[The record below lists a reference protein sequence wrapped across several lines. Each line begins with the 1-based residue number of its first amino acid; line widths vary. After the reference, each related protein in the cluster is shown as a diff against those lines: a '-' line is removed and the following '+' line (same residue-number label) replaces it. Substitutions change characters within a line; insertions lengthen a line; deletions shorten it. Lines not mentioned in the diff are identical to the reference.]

1 MSSPYLSYTQYYLI
15 SGAYHIINIVNGIL
29 TYSASYSDNM
39 KEYLRNQVALKQV
52 VLSELIRNEN
62 NARTNVNQNDKD
74 IDEDGFVV
82 IKMRRQK
89 KIKNEYCD
97 SNGINGNG
105 INSNG
110 INILHDNINNY
121 ESKILKDDNDNIH
134 SDIIQE
140 VVEEIIKNVINN

>member
-1 MSSPYLSYTQYYLI
+1 
-15 SGAYHIINIVNGIL
+15 
-29 TYSASYSDNM
+29 M

-52 VLSELIRNEN
+52 VLNELIRNEN

-82 IKMRRQK
+82 IKMKRQK

-105 INSNG
+105 INGNGINGNGINGNGINGNGINGNG

>member
-1 MSSPYLSYTQYYLI
+1 
-15 SGAYHIINIVNGIL
+15 
-29 TYSASYSDNM
+29 M

-82 IKMRRQK
+82 IKMKRQK

-105 INSNG
+105 INGNGINGNGINGNG